1 MAPVYVTGN
10 QKQNCNIHA
19 DPEKQQHLAGGFP
32 HLSGFV

>member
-1 MAPVYVTGN
+1 MAPVKVTGN
-10 QKQNCNIHA
+10 IKQKKNIHA